1 MVTGAKTVLCPP
13 ALQVAGTI
21 RFLGNGLV
29 MPFRSLDSRT
39 DRRGSLRLLRLL
51 LAVSVALP
59 LVLFAGI
66 GWRERWEAQDEA
78 EHNSRKNALIL
89 HEHVLKVFDT
99 MAQVLDRVDERIHGL
114 SWREIAESE
123 ALHRYLKTLEGE
135 LAQIGAI
142 GLTDPDGYV
151 RNSSLVFPA
160 RNTYIGDRADFRE
173 QRERDSGLLIAG
185 PVADPATG
193 KPSFGISRR
202 RSSPGGPDGRFDG
215 MIAAI
220 VNPDYFASFY
230 RQIIGT
236 EGESIALI
244 RDDGAMLMR
253 FPTLDP
259 TRPNA
264 PLPTLPAGYGL
275 RAEIQRQPDEGIFRT
290 GDSHVQGLDRVF
302 AYKRVGAF
310 PIHVVYGLD
319 QTQVTRSWWRNMAL
333 DAAFVAPATLA
344 LALIAWLAYSR
355 AASESAAVR
364 RWADEVRNRERLEEA
379 LRQSQKMEALGQLT
393 GGVAHDFNNLLTAA
407 LANLHLLARHLPGD
421 GQRFLAGA
429 RTALERA
436 EKLTRQLL
444 SFSRQDAV
452 NPTVVELGDSL
463 RGMGDLLE
471 RSVRADVALEWEIA
485 PVPMAVAVDPV
496 QLEMAVLNLVLNA
509 RDAMP
514 GGGRIRIAAAP
525 GPEPRMARI
534 EVSDTGAGMPA
545 DVMARAFDPF
555 FTTKGVGKGT
565 GLGLSMVY
573 GFARQSGGNAAID
586 SRPGAGTRVR
596 IDLPLTDARP
606 EETAPIPT
614 APAADLRPLRILVV
628 EDNPLVLMATVEGLT
643 QEGFTVETAEDG
655 VTALTLLE
663 TDRDFDLVVS
673 DVVMPGGVSGIDLAR
688 HIRENWPQLRVLL
701 ASGYSPESLANMGA
715 DTASVLA
722 KPFTPDQLAARIRSL
737 TQTGPAGGVTADG
750 IK

>member
-1 MVTGAKTVLCPP
+1 
-13 ALQVAGTI
+13 
-21 RFLGNGLV
+21 
-29 MPFRSLDSRT
+29 MPFRSFDSRT

-59 LVLFAGI
+59 LVLFVGI
-66 GWRERWEAQDEA
+66 GWRERWEAQEEA
-78 EHNSRKNALIL
+78 ERNSRKNALIL

-99 MAQVLDRVDERIHGL
+99 MAQVLDRVDERIHGR
-114 SWREIAESE
+114 SWREITESE
-123 ALHRYLKTLEGE
+123 SLHRYLRTLKGE
-135 LAQIGAI
+135 LDQIGAI
-142 GLTDPDGYV
+142 GLTDPDGIV
-151 RNSSLVFPA
+151 RNSSLVFPSHK
-160 RNTYIGDRADFRE
+160 TYVGNRADFRE
-173 QRERDSGLLIAG
+173 QREQDSGLLIAG

-202 RSSPGGPDGRFDG
+202 RSGPGGPDGNFDG

-230 RQIIGT
+230 RQVIGD

-244 RDDGAMLMR
+244 RKDGAILMR
-253 FPTLDP
+253 YPTLDP
-259 TRPNA
+259 SRPTA
-264 PLPTLPAGYGL
+264 ALPTLPADHGL
-275 RAEIQRQPDEGIFRT
+275 RAEIGRQPDEGIFRT
-290 GDSHVQGLDRVF
+290 GRSHVQGLSRVF
-302 AYKRVGAF
+302 AYKRVGDF
-310 PIHVVYGLD
+310 PVYVVYGLD
-319 QTQVTRSWWRNMAL
+319 QTQIARSWWRNMAL

-355 AASESAAVR
+355 AASENAAVR

-407 LANLHLLARHLPGD
+407 LANLHLMARHLPAE

-429 RTALERA
+429 RTALDRA

-452 NPTVVELGDSL
+452 NLTVIDLGESL
-463 RGMGDLLE
+463 RRMADLLE
-471 RSVRADVALEWEIA
+471 RSVRADIALDWDIA
-485 PVPMAVAVDPV
+485 AVPMPVAVDPV

-514 GGGRIRIAAAP
+514 GGGRIRIAASP
-525 GPEPRMARI
+525 GPEPRTARI
-534 EVSDTGAGMPA
+534 AVSDTGAGMPPE
-545 DVMARAFDPF
+545 VMARAFDPF

-573 GFARQSGGNAAID
+573 GFARQSGGIAAID
-586 SRPGAGTRVR
+586 SRPGDGTCVR
-596 IDLPLTDARP
+596 IDLPLTDLRP
-606 EETAPIPT
+606 AEPPPAP
-614 APAADLRPLRILVV
+614 AAAAADLRQLRILVV

-655 VTALTLLE
+655 VSALTLLE
-663 TDRDFDLVVS
+663 TDQNFDLVVS

-688 HIRENWPQLRVLL
+688 QIRERWPQLRVLL
-701 ASGYSPESLANMGA
+701 ASGYSPESLATMGA

-722 KPFTPDQLAARIRSL
+722 KPFSPDQLAARIRSL
-737 TQTGPAGGVTADG
+737 VQAGAGAGSARSEG
-750 IK
+750 ITPQGIT

>member
-1 MVTGAKTVLCPP
+1 
-13 ALQVAGTI
+13 
-21 RFLGNGLV
+21 
-29 MPFRSLDSRT
+29 MPFRNFDSRANG
-39 DRRGSLRLLRLL
+39 RASLRLLRLL
-51 LAVSVALP
+51 LAVSVAVP

-66 GWRERWEAQDEA
+66 GWRERWEAQEEA
-78 EHNSRKNALIL
+78 ERNSRKNALIL

-99 MAQVLDRVDERIHGL
+99 MAQVLDRVDERIHGR
-114 SWREIAESE
+114 SWDEIAKSES
-123 ALHRYLKTLEGE
+123 LHRYLRTLKGE
-135 LAQIGAI
+135 LTQIGAI
-142 GLTDPDGYV
+142 GLSDPEGIV
-151 RNSSLVFPA
+151 RNSSLVFPS
-160 RNTYIGDRADFRE
+160 RNSYIGNRADFRE
-173 QRERDSGLLIAG
+173 QREQDSGLLIAG
-185 PVADPATG
+185 PVTDPASG

-202 RSSPGGPDGRFDG
+202 RSGPGGPDGSFDG

-220 VNPDYFASFY
+220 LDPGYFSSFY
-230 RQIIGT
+230 RRVIGD

-244 RDDGAMLMR
+244 RDDGAILMR

-259 TRPNA
+259 SRPNVA
-264 PLPTLPAGYGL
+264 LPTLPAGHGL
-275 RAEIQRQPDEGIFRT
+275 VAEIRRQPDEGIFRT
-290 GDSHVQGLDRVF
+290 GNSHVQGLQRVF
-302 AYKRVGAF
+302 AYKRVGGF
-310 PIHVVYGLD
+310 PIYVVYGLD
-319 QTQVTRSWWRNMAL
+319 QAQVARSWWRNMAL

-355 AASESAAVR
+355 AVSESAAVQ

-407 LANLHLLARHLPGD
+407 LANLHLLGRHLPAE
-421 GQRFLAGA
+421 GQRFLTGT

-436 EKLTRQLL
+436 EKVTRQLL

-452 NPTVVELGDSL
+452 NPTVVDLGDSL
-463 RGMGDLLE
+463 RGMNDLLE
-471 RSVRADVALEWEIA
+471 RSIQADIALDWDIA
-485 PVPMAVAVDPV
+485 PAPMAVAVDPV

-525 GPEPRMARI
+525 GPEPRTARI
-534 EVSDTGAGMPA
+534 DVSDNGAGMPP

-586 SRPGAGTRVR
+586 SRPGEGTHVR

-606 EETAPIPT
+606 IEPAPIPV
-614 APAADLRPLRILVV
+614 APAAGDRRPLRILVV

-643 QEGFTVETAEDG
+643 EEGFTVETAEDG
-655 VTALTLLE
+655 VTALSLLE

-688 HIRENWPQLRVLL
+688 HIREHWPELRVLL
-701 ASGYSPESLANMGA
+701 ASGYSPESLATMGA

-737 TQTGPAGGVTADG
+737 AKAEPTEAEQNGARQQDA
-750 IK
+750 

>member
-1 MVTGAKTVLCPP
+1 
-13 ALQVAGTI
+13 
-21 RFLGNGLV
+21 
-29 MPFRSLDSRT
+29 MPIRSLDSRT

-59 LVLFAGI
+59 LLLFAGI

-78 EHNSRKNALIL
+78 ERNSSKNALIL
-89 HEHVLKVFDT
+89 HEHMLKVFDT
-99 MAQVLDRVDERIHGL
+99 MSQLLDRVDERIHGR
-114 SWREIAESE
+114 SWQEIAASDS
-123 ALHRYLKTLEGE
+123 LHSYLKTLKGE
-135 LAQIGAI
+135 LEQIGAI
-142 GLTDPDGYV
+142 GLTDPDGIV

-160 RNTYIGDRADFRE
+160 RNTYVGNRPDFRE
-173 QRERDSGLLIAG
+173 QRERDAGLLIAG
-185 PVADPATG
+185 PVADPVTG

-202 RSSPGGPDGRFDG
+202 RSGPGGPDGKFDG

-220 VNPDYFASFY
+220 INPDYFASFY

-253 FPTLDP
+253 FPTLDAM
-259 TRPNA
+259 RPNA
-264 PLPTLPAGYGL
+264 ALPTLPADRGL
-275 RAEIQRQPDEGIFRT
+275 RAEIRRQPDEGIFRT

-302 AYKRVGAF
+302 AYKRVGSF
-310 PIHVVYGLD
+310 PVYVVYGLD
-319 QTQVTRSWWRNMAL
+319 QTQITRSWWRNMAL

-355 AASESAAVR
+355 AASESAAVQ
-364 RWADEVRNRERLEEA
+364 RWADEVRNREMLEEV

-407 LANLHLLARHLPGD
+407 LANLHLLSRHLPVE
-421 GQRFLAGA
+421 GQRFLTGT

-444 SFSRQDAV
+444 SFSRQDAIDL
-452 NPTVVELGDSL
+452 TVVDLGDSL
-463 RGMGDLLE
+463 RRMDDLLE
-471 RSVRADVALEWEIA
+471 RSIRADVTLDWNIA
-485 PVPMAVAVDPV
+485 PAPMAVAVDPV

-509 RDAMP
+509 RDALP
-514 GGGRIRIAAAP
+514 GGGRIRITAAP
-525 GPEPRMARI
+525 GPEPRTARI
-534 EVSDTGAGMPA
+534 EVADTGAGMPPE
-545 DVMARAFDPF
+545 VMARAFDPF

-573 GFARQSGGNAAID
+573 GFARQSGGSASID
-586 SRPGAGTRVR
+586 SRPGEGTRVR

-606 EETAPIPT
+606 AESPAP
-614 APAADLRPLRILVV
+614 APAATPDLRPLRILVV

-663 TDRDFDLVVS
+663 TDRNFDLVVS

-688 HIRENWPQLRVLL
+688 HIREQWPQLRVLL
-701 ASGYSPESLANMGA
+701 ASGYSPESLATMGA

-722 KPFTPDQLAARIRSL
+722 KPFTPDQLTARIRALVQNGS
-737 TQTGPAGGVTADG
+737 ADR
-750 IK
+750 IN

>member
-1 MVTGAKTVLCPP
+1 M
-13 ALQVAGTI
+13 
-21 RFLGNGLV
+21 
-29 MPFRSLDSRT
+29 
-39 DRRGSLRLLRLL
+39 RLLRLL
-51 LAVSVALP
+51 LAVSVSLP

-78 EHNSRKNALIL
+78 QRNSRKNALIL

-99 MAQVLDRVDERIHGL
+99 MAQVLDRVDEHIHGR
-114 SWREIAESE
+114 SWPEIAESE
-123 ALHRYLKTLEGE
+123 ALHLYLKTLEGE
-135 LAQIGAI
+135 LDSIGAI
-142 GLTDPDGYV
+142 GLTDPDGVV
-151 RNSSLVFPA
+151 RNSNLFFPS
-160 RNTYIGDRADFRE
+160 RSTYIGNRPDFRE

-193 KPSFGISRR
+193 RPSFGISRR
-202 RSSPGGPDGRFDG
+202 RSGPGGPDGSFDG
-215 MIAAI
+215 IIAVI
-220 VNPDYFASFY
+220 VDPDYFAGFY
-230 RQIIGT
+230 QQIIGIA
-236 EGESIALI
+236 GESVALI
-244 RDDGAMLMR
+244 RDDGTMLMR
-253 FPTLDP
+253 YPTLDP

-264 PLPTLPAGYGL
+264 ALPTLPADRGL
-275 RAEIQRQPDEGIFRT
+275 LAEIRRQPDEGTFRSGT
-290 GDSHVQGLDRVF
+290 SHVQGRDRMF

-310 PIHVVYGLD
+310 PIYVVYGLD
-319 QTQVTRSWWRNMAL
+319 QTQVTRSWWQNMAL

-355 AASESAAVR
+355 AASENEAVR

-407 LANLHLLARHLPGD
+407 LANLHLLARHLPTE
-421 GQRFLAGA
+421 GQRFLVGT

-436 EKLTRQLL
+436 EKVTRQLL

-452 NPTVVELGDSL
+452 NLTVVDLGDSL
-463 RGMGDLLE
+463 RRMADLLE
-471 RSVRADVALEWEIA
+471 RSIRADITLDWDIA
-485 PVPMAVAVDPV
+485 PVAMPVAIDPV

-525 GPEPRMARI
+525 GPEPRTARI
-534 EVSDTGAGMPA
+534 EVSDTGAGMPP

-573 GFARQSGGNAAID
+573 GFARQSGGSATID
-586 SRPGAGTRVR
+586 SRPGEGTRVR
-596 IDLPLTDARP
+596 VDLPVTDAP
-606 EETAPIPT
+606 LAEPTGVPAP
-614 APAADLRPLRILVV
+614 PAMDSRPLRILVV

-643 QEGFTVETAEDG
+643 EEGFTVETAEDG
-655 VTALTLLE
+655 VTALKLLE
-663 TDRDFDLVVS
+663 TDRNFDLVVS

-688 HIRENWPQLRVLL
+688 HVREHWPELRVLL
-701 ASGYSPESLANMGA
+701 ASGYSPESLATMGA

-737 TQTGPAGGVTADG
+737 AQAGPVGAGR
-750 IK
+750 

>member
-1 MVTGAKTVLCPP
+1 
-13 ALQVAGTI
+13 
-21 RFLGNGLV
+21 

-78 EHNSRKNALIL
+78 ERNSRKNALVL

-99 MAQVLDRVDERIHGL
+99 MAQVLDRVDEHIHGR

-135 LAQIGAI
+135 LDQIGAI

-160 RNTYIGDRADFRE
+160 RNSYIGNRPDFRE
-173 QRERDSGLLIAG
+173 QREQDSGLLIAG
-185 PVADPATG
+185 PVADPGTG

-215 MIAAI
+215 IIAAI

-230 RQIIGT
+230 RQIVGT

-264 PLPTLPAGYGL
+264 PLPTLPADRGL
-275 RAEIQRQPDEGIFRT
+275 RAEIRRQPDEGMFHT
-290 GDSHVQGLDRVF
+290 GNSHVQGLERVF
-302 AYKRVGAF
+302 AYKRVGTF
-310 PIHVVYGLD
+310 PIYVVYGLD
-319 QTQVTRSWWRNMAL
+319 GTQVTRSWWRNMAL

-407 LANLHLLARHLPGD
+407 LANLHLLARHLPAE
-421 GQRFLAGA
+421 GQRFLGGV

-452 NPTVVELGDSL
+452 NLTVIDLGDSL

-471 RSVRADVALEWEIA
+471 RSIRADVALEWDIA

-514 GGGRIRIAAAP
+514 GGGLIRIAAGPIGAAP
-525 GPEPRMARI
+525 LGAAMGPEPRTARI

-573 GFARQSGGNAAID
+573 GFARQSGGSATID
-586 SRPGAGTRVR
+586 SRPGEGTRVR
-596 IDLPLTDARP
+596 IDLPLSDVQPAEP
-606 EETAPIPT
+606 VLVPQ
-614 APAADLRPLRILVV
+614 APATDLRPLRILVV
-628 EDNPLVLMATVEGLT
+628 EDNPLVLMATVEGLV

-663 TDRDFDLVVS
+663 TDRNFDLVVS

-737 TQTGPAGGVTADG
+737 TSAR
-750 IK
+750 

>member
-1 MVTGAKTVLCPP
+1 
-13 ALQVAGTI
+13 
-21 RFLGNGLV
+21 

-78 EHNSRKNALIL
+78 ERNSRKNALIL

-99 MAQVLDRVDERIHGL
+99 MAQVLDRVDERIHGR

-123 ALHRYLKTLEGE
+123 ALHRSLKTLGSE

-151 RNSSLVFPA
+151 RNSNLFFPA
-160 RNTYIGDRADFRE
+160 RNSYIGDRADFRE

-185 PVADPATG
+185 PVADPASG

-220 VNPDYFASFY
+220 VDPDYFASFY
-230 RQIIGT
+230 RQVIST
-236 EGESIALI
+236 EGETVALI
-244 RDDGAMLMR
+244 RDDGTMLMR
-253 FPTLDP
+253 FPILDP

-264 PLPTLPAGYGL
+264 ALPTLPADRGL
-275 RAEIQRQPDEGIFRT
+275 RAEIRLQPDEGIFRT
-290 GDSHVQGLDRVF
+290 SSSHVQGLDRVF

-310 PIHVVYGLD
+310 PIYVVYGQD

-407 LANLHLLARHLPGD
+407 LANLHLLARHLPAD
-421 GQRFLAGA
+421 GQRFLAGT

-452 NPTVVELGDSL
+452 NPTVVDLGGSL

-525 GPEPRMARI
+525 IGAAPEPRTVRI

-586 SRPGAGTRVR
+586 SRPGEGTRVYV
-596 IDLPLTDARP
+596 DLPLTDARP
-606 EETAPIPT
+606 DETASVPT

-643 QEGFTVETAEDG
+643 QDGFTVETAEDG

-663 TDRDFDLVVS
+663 SDRNFDLVVS

-715 DTASVLA
+715 DTASVLV

-737 TQTGPAGGVTADG
+737 TQAGPAGGGTADG

>member
-1 MVTGAKTVLCPP
+1 
-13 ALQVAGTI
+13 
-21 RFLGNGLV
+21 
-29 MPFRSLDSRT
+29 MPVHNLDSRT
-39 DRRGSLRLLRLL
+39 DRRGALRLLRLL

-78 EHNSRKNALIL
+78 ERNSSKNALIL

-99 MAQVLDRVDERIHGL
+99 MSQVLDRVDEHIHGR

-123 ALHRYLKTLEGE
+123 PLHRYLKTLEGE
-135 LAQIGAI
+135 LEQIGAI
-142 GLTDPDGYV
+142 GLTDPDGFV

-160 RNTYIGDRADFRE
+160 RNSYIGDRADFRE
-173 QRERDSGLLIAG
+173 QREQDSGLLIAG
-185 PVADPATG
+185 PVIDPTSG

-202 RSSPGGPDGRFDG
+202 RSSPGGPDGSFDG

-220 VNPDYFASFY
+220 VDPDYFASFY
-230 RQIIGT
+230 RRIIGT

-264 PLPTLPAGYGL
+264 TLPTLPADRGL
-275 RAEIQRQPDEGIFRT
+275 RAEIRRQPDEGIFRT
-290 GDSHVQGLDRVF
+290 GNSILQGLERVF

-310 PIHVVYGLD
+310 PIYVVYGLD
-319 QTQVTRSWWRNMAL
+319 GTQVTRSWWRNMAL

-344 LALIAWLAYSR
+344 LALLAWLAYSR

-364 RWADEVRNRERLEEA
+364 RWAEEVRNRERLEEA

-407 LANLHLLARHLPGD
+407 LANLHLLARHLPAD

-452 NPTVVELGDSL
+452 NPTVVDLGDSL
-463 RGMGDLLE
+463 RRMADLLE
-471 RSVRADVALEWEIA
+471 RSIRADIVLEWDIA
-485 PVPMAVAVDPV
+485 PVPMAVAIDQV

-525 GPEPRMARI
+525 GPEPRTARI
-534 EVSDTGAGMPA
+534 EVSDSGAGMPP

-573 GFARQSGGNAAID
+573 GFARQSGGNATID
-586 SRPGAGTRVR
+586 SRPGEGTHVC
-596 IDLPLTDARP
+596 IDLPLTDAQP
-606 EETAPIPT
+606 EEPAPV
-614 APAADLRPLRILVV
+614 PAAPVADIRPLRILVV
-628 EDNPLVLMATVEGLT
+628 EDNPLVLMATVEGLA
-643 QEGFTVETAEDG
+643 QEGFSVETAEDG
-655 VTALTLLE
+655 VTALALLE

-688 HIRENWPQLRVLL
+688 HIREHWPQLRVLL
-701 ASGYSPESLANMGA
+701 ASGYSPESLATMGA

-722 KPFTPDQLAARIRSL
+722 KPFTPDQLTARIRSL
-737 TQTGPAGGVTADG
+737 TRTGPDGGAADG
-750 IK
+750 IRSAR